1 MKNKICTLL
10 ASILS
15 VSLASVVLILL
26 CSAKTVKIAPQGEV
40 LATSTISP
48 SVELSPEQVR
58 EYVATQAQKAGVN
71 VQKALWTLHHESQ
84 DGQRMIGDD
93 GICHDPR
100 SINYG
105 KETQSMGYFMI
116 NNCYHPEISE
126 AFAMNLTSSTRFFL
140 SSVLAGRIYEW
151 TSMRDCRK
159 LYKDC
164 PF

>member
-1 MKNKICTLL
+1 MQKIKCVIG
-10 ASILS
+10 SIISL
-15 VSLASVVLILL
+15 SLASVALILFV
-26 CSAKTVKIAPQGEV
+26 SAKTVKIAPENKV
-40 LATSTISP
+40 LATST
-48 SVELSPEQVR
+48 SVEYSPEQVR